1 MTLPRFGGN
10 EIYGD
15 MVELADA
22 PDLESGTGRC
32 VSSSLTIPTCQKWHF
47 IRMRVWITLKISKI
61 QTFVKK
67 VSPRRGKFAISTLG
81 KNVFSNTV
89 IGEFAAIVQSKVPK

>member
-1 MTLPRFGGN
+1 
-10 EIYGD
+10 
-15 MVELADA
+15 
-22 PDLESGTGRC
+22 
-32 VSSSLTIPTCQKWHF
+32 
-47 IRMRVWITLKISKI
+47 MRVWITLKISKI